1 MKDNAC
7 VQVEDTRHP
16 TETSPMRPEVGTQAC
31 FNLNKPRQTYRYDS
45 SLSPALQWDGQHREG
60 KPDYRWVKR
69 FRGVRYRVT
78 CESLGLPRDGW
89 TKEDSWQA
97 ANQWWQD
104 HLAELGQKP
113 KSKQQ
118 VEDVIEAAGGLGF
131 DQELVHLNQS
141 SREDYRS
148 NRPGCCGC
156 SSPCRRRF
164 PGRTAAGRCQRSA

>member
-104 HLAELGQKP
+104 HLAELLSPAWRKP
-113 KSKQQ
+113 LCTRMP
-118 VEDVIEAAGGLGF
+118 VE
-131 DQELVHLNQS
+131 
-141 SREDYRS
+141 
-148 NRPGCCGC
+148 
-156 SSPCRRRF
+156 CRYETQRNPQRIGAPAPPRR
-164 PGRTAAGRCQRSA
+164 